1 MEHIPPKGTTSEE
14 FTDQFVVKK
23 NDVQSIRGKPTYTS
37 CKPILDAVEMNLINM
52 LDPRDNIWG
61 KLHLVA
67 NTQQMQGGPVQQI
80 VRSTNQGQQ
89 LPYIAPTTARERQN
103 YLIAYHQDQGH
114 WLDDQA
120 AEEVLK
126 EFILSRVDE
135 VYLEALYEPRI
146 RYKGKTL
153 RQFMDVLIV
162 DFQATPEERAEADTF
177 G

>member
-14 FTDQFVVKK
+14 FTKQFVVKK

-37 CKPILDAVEMNLINM
+37 CKPILDAAEINLINM

-67 NTQQMQGGPVQQI
+67 NTQQMQGGPLLQI

-89 LPYIAPTTARERQN
+89 LPYIAPTTSRERQN
-103 YLIAYHQDQGH
+103 YLITYHQEQGY

-120 AEEVLK
+120 AE
-126 EFILSRVDE
+126 
-135 VYLEALYEPRI
+135 
-146 RYKGKTL
+146 
-153 RQFMDVLIV
+153 
-162 DFQATPEERAEADTF
+162 
-177 G
+177 

>member
-1 MEHIPPKGTTSEE
+1 MEHIPPKGKTSEE

-23 NDVQSIRGKPTYTS
+23 NDVPSIRGKPTYPS

-67 NTQQMQGGPVQQI
+67 NTHQMQGGPPQQI

-89 LPYIAPTTARERQN
+89 LPYIASTTSRKRQN
-103 YLIAYHQDQGH
+103 YLTTYHQNQGY

-120 AEEVLK
+120 AEEPLK
-126 EFILSRVDE
+126 KSSYQE
-135 VYLEALYEPRI
+135 
-146 RYKGKTL
+146 
-153 RQFMDVLIV
+153 
-162 DFQATPEERAEADTF
+162 
-177 G
+177 